1 VTAILEF
8 FKENDR
14 AIIALG
20 VILSALVSVF
30 GVLWASKASH
40 RSVVAQMREKWIESL
55 RSDIAELTTL
65 LADSKIRN
73 LIKKENHSKFEAE
86 NFAKTHNALNRIRLR
101 LNKKEAEHQKLLTE
115 IENMVYESGKENF
128 GDSQRLVVELSTD
141 VFRKEWKKAARGEV

>member
-65 LADSKIRN
+65 LADRKIRKLLN
-73 LIKKENHSKFEAE
+73 KEIDSNFEGE

-101 LNKKEAEHQKLLTE
+101 LNKNETEHQKLMTE
-115 IENMVYESGKENF
+115 IENMVSKSDQEDFGKI
-128 GDSQRLVVELSTD
+128 QRLVVELSTD